1 MRKSI
6 LATDIA
12 CNAVTALVNDGST
25 FSAGRLN
32 LYDVDSTIITRLPLS
47 NPAFRDSTDG
57 TAVVNLIS
65 DATAYRDATAAL
77 YDISNRDLVATWDGT
92 VSTIGGDGDFQL
104 ASLTIYQDSTVG
116 VTAGFYAVPR

>member
-6 LATDIA
+6 AATNVA
-12 CNAVTALVNDGST
+12 CNSITALVNDGST
-25 FSAGRLN
+25 FSSGRLN
-32 LYDVDSTIITRLPLS
+32 LYDIDSTIITRLPLS
-47 NPAFRDSTDG
+47 YPAFRDATDG
-57 TAVVNLIS
+57 TAVANMIY

-77 YDISNRDLVATWDGT
+77 YDISNLDLAVIWDGT
-92 VSTIGGDGDFQL
+92 TSTFSGIGDFKL